1 MFLIISRWL
10 KDKKS
15 QDAKVRKFLT
25 NLNIK
30 CIISLLWEILE
41 SSTFGR
47 IDQFRRYK
55 TRGKCFS

>member
-1 MFLIISRWL
+1 MFLIISKWL

-15 QDAKVRKFLT
+15 QAKVRKFLT
-25 NLNIK
+25 NLDEK
-30 CIISLLWEILE
+30 YIILLLWEILE

-47 IDQFRRYK
+47 IDQFKRYK